1 MRAVAM
7 RASFALDIQRR
18 CFVLRAERLPARA
31 AQPVAA
37 GFEAMAHRYT
47 LVEHKT
53 LAVPAAGFSRYG
65 FQVFQTA
72 ALLVVDLVAT
82 LGAQEGSG
90 FLAANAAGV
99 KQIGRASCR
108 ERVCQHV
115 WSSVG
120 AVSYKKK
127 KK

>member
-65 FQVFQTA
+65 FQVFQNA
-72 ALLVVDLVAT
+72 ALKVVDLVET
-82 LGAQEGSG
+82 LGAQVGRG
-90 FLAANAAGV
+90 FLAAHTAGAKHGNPGFSV
-99 KQIGRASCR
+99 GRAPLGGLRS
-108 ERVCQHV
+108 EETP
-115 WSSVG
+115 SET
-120 AVSYKKK
+120 
-127 KK
+127 